1 MEVIPRRREIS
12 FSLTGEM
19 MEASTMWESWKVRRM
34 VLCTPLRETVVMQ
47 LTGEV
52 IVSEAHRSMGMVFRH
67 IKKSRRK
74 IVRAKEQCYN
84 RKSGQGKCPACY
96 KFETYN
102 RQIENIESL
111 GSGIFETG
119 RDF

>member
-1 MEVIPRRREIS
+1 MTDGIVE
-12 FSLTGEM
+12 L
-19 MEASTMWESWKVRRM
+19 ES
-34 VLCTPLRETVVMQ
+34 
-47 LTGEV
+47 
-52 IVSEAHRSMGMVFRH
+52 
-67 IKKSRRK
+67 
-74 IVRAKEQCYN
+74 QCYN